1 MVRGQ
6 RRRLSAALVLIPPA
20 LEALR
25 RSLVIAQDS
34 RNRVA
39 ESALAQTLSR
49 LEAAHGDPVAALD
62 HVTLAIRNYHHAGN
76 TTMIHG
82 AVAVV
87 ATIFDRLGRHE
98 PAATIA
104 GFVVSSPLAA
114 LPVMAEFGTAIAH
127 LRNVLGE
134 ATYESLARKGETMTT
149 AAMAA
154 YAYDQI
160 DQARAELNA
169 VSK

>member
-1 MVRGQ
+1 
-6 RRRLSAALVLIPPA
+6 
-20 LEALR
+20 
-25 RSLVIAQDS
+25 
-34 RNRVA
+34 
-39 ESALAQTLSR
+39 
-49 LEAAHGDPVAALD
+49 
-62 HVTLAIRNYHHAGN
+62 
-76 TTMIHG
+76 MIHG

-134 ATYESLARKGETMTT
+134 ATYEWLARDHRSDCDVRIRPNRPAPSRTEWRLEIDHIQDSPGASETLTG
-149 AAMAA
+149 
-154 YAYDQI
+154 
-160 DQARAELNA
+160 
-169 VSK
+169 